1 MRRILIASA
10 LLSPLFFTAAA
21 VAVASQPT
29 ADDAASTPVSTG
41 VKPAHILSSAPVE
54 LPILTPD
61 IAAFHQAEIV
71 LSLKVD
77 AAGKPTDVQITKS
90 PTVDLDEPV
99 LAAVR
104 KFRFEPATLDNKPVA
119 IPMTLTLEVTR

>member
-1 MRRILIASA
+1 MRRILIASV

-21 VAVASQPT
+21 VASQPV

-41 VKPAHILSSAPVE
+41 VKPAHVLSSAPVE
-54 LPILTPD
+54 LTDVTPD
-61 IAAFHQAEIV
+61 IVAFHQAEVV
-71 LSLKVD
+71 LNLKVD
-77 AAGKPTDVQITKS
+77 ATGKPTDVQITKS
-90 PTVDLDEPV
+90 PMVDLDAPV

-119 IPMTLTLEVTR
+119 VPMTLKLEVTR

>member
-21 VAVASQPT
+21 VASQPV

-41 VKPAHILSSAPVE
+41 VKPAQILSSVPVE
-54 LPILTPD
+54 LPTLTPYL
-61 IAAFHQAEIV
+61 AAFHTTEVV

-77 AAGKPTDVQITKS
+77 EFGKPTNVQVKKS
-90 PTVDLDEPV
+90 PNANLDAPV
-99 LAAVR
+99 LAAVS
-104 KFRFEPATLDNKPVA
+104 KFRFEPATLDDKPVSV
-119 IPMTLTLEVTR
+119 PMTLTVEVTR

>member
-1 MRRILIASA
+1 MRRILVASV

-21 VAVASQPT
+21 VASQPV

-41 VKPAHILSSAPVE
+41 VKPAHVLSSVVVE
-54 LPILTPD
+54 LPTVTPD
-61 IAAFHQAEIV
+61 IAAFHQAEVV
-71 LSLKVD
+71 LTLKVD
-77 AAGKPTDVQITKS
+77 ANGKPTDVLVTKS

-104 KFRFEPATLDNKPVA
+104 KFRFEPATLNNKPVA
-119 IPMTLTLEVTR
+119 VPMTLTLELTR

>member
-1 MRRILIASA
+1 MRRILVASV

-21 VAVASQPT
+21 VASQPV

-41 VKPAHILSSAPVE
+41 VKPAEILSSAPVE
-54 LPILTPD
+54 LPTLTPD
-61 IAAFHQAEIV
+61 IAAFHQAEVV

-77 AAGKPTDVQITKS
+77 ESGKPTNVQITKS
-90 PTVDLDEPV
+90 PSVDLDGAV

-104 KFRFEPATLDNKPVA
+104 KFRFEPATLDDKPVA
-119 IPMTLTLEVTR
+119 VPMTLTLEVTR

>member
-1 MRRILIASA
+1 MRRILIASV
-10 LLSPLFFTAAA
+10 LLSPLFFTSA
-21 VAVASQPT
+21 AVASQPV

-41 VKPAHILSSAPVE
+41 VKPASVLSSFPVE
-54 LPILTPD
+54 IQTVTPD
-61 IAAFHQAEIV
+61 IAAFHQAEVV

-77 AAGKPTDVQITKS
+77 ETGKPTNVQITKS
-90 PTVDLDEPV
+90 PSVDLDQPV

-119 IPMTLTLEVTR
+119 VPMTLTLEVTR